1 MKQKNP
7 QQSFSYEEE
16 LELRKPNWLQSFFIM
31 CSGADKHIM
40 SECPSEF
47 NKYSGIGATIF
58 LTASLAV
65 FTGGYA
71 LNFVFDNIPIS
82 ILFGILWGIIIFNLD
97 RYIVLSLRKEKIPTN
112 TDILK
117 APSKQEKDE
126 LISDRS
132 RMLWNQALMASPRF
146 LIALVIA
153 ITISKPLELRLFS
166 TKILKEHVKGSKTE
180 TDKFD
185 EDENKV
191 IAGFNK
197 QLQDLN
203 AKEEEEKKA
212 IYANN
217 PIYRE
222 AITKLPEIQSGINSK
237 EGLIKTNN
245 GIIEKNKYLETGNK
259 QKQNPDTKEWETYP
273 YKYWV
278 KNATAREKETE
289 NVRLDKEKR
298 DLETEQ
304 KTYNSK
310 KDTVEKQLMA
320 QTVSIA
326 SQYDL
331 QRAPVKQSIENLQ
344 ATYQDRKNRYIQTIQ
359 LNPDILER
367 MQYLSNISS
376 WFNPVWWASF
386 VITLLF
392 MLLETA
398 PVVVKLLTK
407 RGPYDDK
414 LDRIEYEH
422 YINETEIISRWNTK
436 INELL
441 SKAKEAAKLEGEVF
455 IKVEKQRLDHELKN
469 NQTILDDLAIK
480 QETLAKIAI
489 EKWYETELNKTK
501 PQNPNPA
508 DPTPNKPQSKFEE
521 TFWKLKN
528 SPSDIQ
534 YFFRNGSPTINEL
547 LYREDSKLTLG
558 GWAYENTKSE
568 ILIDIFDEKRIYF
581 INELTDTTLKLNEK
595 GTTELI
601 EFEKL

>member
-1 MKQKNP
+1 MK
-7 QQSFSYEEE
+7 
-16 LELRKPNWLQSFFIM
+16 KPNLLQNFFIM
-31 CSGADKHIM
+31 CSGADKDLM
-40 SECPSEF
+40 SQCPSEF

-71 LNFVFDNIPIS
+71 LNFVFENVPLS

-97 RYIVLSLRKEKIPTN
+97 RYIVLSLRKEKIPTK

-117 APSKQEKDE
+117 APSQQEKDE
-126 LISDRS
+126 LTSDRS

-166 TKILKEHVKGSKTE
+166 TKILKEHVRVSNVLTNG
-180 TDKFD
+180 FD
-185 EDENKV
+185 SLEN
-191 IAGFNK
+191 IRNDSLNLR
-197 QLQDLN
+197 LQDLN
-203 AKEEEEKKA
+203 KQEEEDKKA
-212 IYANN
+212 VYSNN
-217 PIYRE
+217 PIYKE
-222 AITKLPEIQSGINSK
+222 AVDQLPAIQTGISSK
-237 EGLIKTNN
+237 ENLIKANN
-245 GIIEKNKYLETGNK
+245 QIIERNKYLATGYKEKYN
-259 QKQNPDTKEWETYP
+259 QITKESETVEYQ
-273 YKYWV
+273 YWA
-278 KNATAREKETE
+278 KNDLAREK
-289 NVRLDKEKR
+289 DKENGALNDEKQQLLKEKTR
-298 DLETEQ
+298 YET
-304 KTYNSK
+304 K
-310 KDTVEKQLMA
+310 KDSIEKIL
-320 QTVSIA
+320 SIQA
-326 SQYDL
+326 TSITTLYNL
-331 QRAPVKQSIENLQ
+331 QRATVTQIIENLT
-344 ATYQDRKNRYIQTIQ
+344 ATYPTRKENYTSTVK

-386 VITLLF
+386 VIGLLF

-422 YINETEIISRWNTK
+422 YITETEIISRWNTK

-489 EKWYETELNKTK
+489 EKWYQTELNKTK
-501 PQNPNPA
+501 PQNPNPVTS
-508 DPTPNKPQSKFEE
+508 TPDKPQPKFEE
-521 TFWKLKN
+521 TFWKLRN

-534 YFFRNGSPTINEL
+534 YFFRNGSPTSNEL
-547 LYREDSKLTLG
+547 LYREDDKMTIG
-558 GWAYENTKSE
+558 GWTYENSKTE
-568 ILIDIFDEKRIYF
+568 ISIDIFNEKRVYQ
-581 INELTDTTLKLNEK
+581 INELSDASLKLKEK